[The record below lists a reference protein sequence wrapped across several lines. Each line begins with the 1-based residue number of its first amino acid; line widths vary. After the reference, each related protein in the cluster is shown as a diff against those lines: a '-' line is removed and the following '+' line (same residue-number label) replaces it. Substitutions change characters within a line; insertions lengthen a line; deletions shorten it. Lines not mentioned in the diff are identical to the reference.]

1 MNEFMKAAID
11 ERFETDSLYHHGVMG
26 MKWGVRRYQPYSQG
40 YSPEHAGKYVGPKT
54 KIGTRIKSNLD
65 YHKQVRSNVKNAKGI
80 GNKASEL
87 AGRGR
92 MRTKWAYKADM
103 YKQLKDKQKLKGMK
117 DIREMQAQNSQS
129 MAEYYNKMQNASTG
143 KKIVENL
150 VAKEAMSIKLTSL
163 SGRETTMGKELAS
176 NMLTF
181 GLASNIAD
189 LTYTSKG
196 GKMNT
201 KDLDVNKYKTRQN
214 D

>member
-1 MNEFMKAAID
+1 MNDLMLS
-11 ERFETDSLYHHGVMG
+11 SLYEDSNTLQHHGVIG

-65 YHKQVRSNVKNAKGI
+65 YHKQVRSNVKNAKGLA
-80 GNKASEL
+80 NKASEL

-150 VAKEAMSIKLTSL
+150 VGKEAMSIKLTSL

-189 LTYTSKG
+189 LAYTSKG

-201 KDLDVNKYKTRQN
+201 KALDVNKYKTRQGS
-214 D
+214 